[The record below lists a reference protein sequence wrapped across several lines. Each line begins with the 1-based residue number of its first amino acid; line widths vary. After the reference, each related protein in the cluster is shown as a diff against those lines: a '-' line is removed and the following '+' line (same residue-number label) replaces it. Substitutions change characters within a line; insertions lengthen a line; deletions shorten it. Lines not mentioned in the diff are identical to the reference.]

1 MDTKCLEQSPCPTGT
16 LPVKHCQVGRPFRP
30 TASIRNLYDFIRTGE
45 IAHISYHAGN
55 EVHVFGKRGSIIS
68 SGSNRYRTVEKTEST
83 GNIRHAIDSG
93 PPHLANQIG
102 THIFQI
108 LESGIGVRGV
118 LTSTICPS
126 FTTHPFAI
134 NIVPLTAITCFS
146 EDIMGEIQR

>member
-108 LESGIGVRGV
+108 LEKRNRSTGSSHVHDLSVFHNASVRHQHRSADCNY
-118 LTSTICPS
+118 L
-126 FTTHPFAI
+126 FF
-134 NIVPLTAITCFS
+134 
-146 EDIMGEIQR
+146 